1 MMYISLDNIHY
12 FAASIVNSSGV
23 FVPTLLME
31 IIILTDED
39 LSWSLCPYNTV
50 LF

>member
-31 IIILTDED
+31 VIILTDED
-39 LSWSLCPYNTV
+39 L
-50 LF
+50 